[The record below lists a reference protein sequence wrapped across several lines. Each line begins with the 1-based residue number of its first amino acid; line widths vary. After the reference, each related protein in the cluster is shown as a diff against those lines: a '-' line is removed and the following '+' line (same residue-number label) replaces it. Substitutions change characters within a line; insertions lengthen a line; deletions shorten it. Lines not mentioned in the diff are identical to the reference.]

1 MFHSF
6 VEEQL
11 IMVCIDLFFTSSD
24 TTSAALEFAMLYM
37 TLNPEVA
44 RKVKH
49 EIDTVLG
56 GRMPNLEDREK

>member
-1 MFHSF
+1 
-6 VEEQL
+6 
-11 IMVCIDLFFTSSD
+11 MVCIDLFFTSSD